1 MPVTRGQIVAAALDL
16 LDEAGLDGLTLRQ
29 LAARL
34 GIRAPTLYWHVR
46 DKRELLDLLAA
57 AILDE
62 ALAVWREPQPGQ
74 PWWEWLAARARVMR
88 TALLAHRDSAR
99 IVAGNRPSE
108 SSLPGIERQLRALG
122 GAGFMPRDGL
132 LALLALNAY
141 VIGDVIDQQAD
152 ETRQR
157 PAPTKPTAA
166 ETVVPAWPGTPEP
179 AVAAAAAPEPVVPVE
194 SVESTA
200 PAALG
205 AAMEPAT
212 PGLVASE
219 GPDGGA
225 GTPPGIGP
233 DGPYPLLSAAIG
245 GMSSP
250 DQRFEYG
257 LGALITGLRARH
269 TE

>member
-29 LAARL
+29 LAGRL

-62 ALAVWREPQPGQ
+62 ALAAWREPQPGQ

-88 TALLAHRDSAR
+88 AALLAHRDSAR
-99 IVAGNRPSE
+99 IVAGHRPPE

-122 GAGFMPRDGL
+122 GAGFTPRDGL

-157 PAPTKPTAA
+157 PAPTKPLPSA
-166 ETVVPAWPGTPEP
+166 EPP
-179 AVAAAAAPEPVVPVE
+179 AVAREPVI
-194 SVESTA
+194 
-200 PAALG
+200 
-205 AAMEPAT
+205 PAT
-212 PGLVASE
+212 PVPATEPGAPVGSE

-225 GTPPGIGP
+225 ETSPGIGP

-250 DQRFEYG
+250 DQRFEHG
-257 LGALITGLRARH
+257 LGAFIAGLRTRH
-269 TE
+269 AE

>member
-1 MPVTRGQIVAAALDL
+1 MPVTREQIVAAALDL

-29 LAARL
+29 LAGRL

-62 ALAVWREPQPGQ
+62 ALAAWREPQPGQ
-74 PWWEWLAARARVMR
+74 PWWEWLGARARVMR
-88 TALLAHRDSAR
+88 AALLAHRDSAR
-99 IVAGNRPSE
+99 IVAGNRPPE
-108 SSLPGIERQLRALG
+108 SSLPGIERQLQALG
-122 GAGFMPRDGL
+122 GAGFTPRDGL

-157 PAPTKPTAA
+157 PARTKPTAA
-166 ETVVPAWPGTPEP
+166 ETVVPALPGTPEP
-179 AVAAAAAPEPVVPVE
+179 AGPVAP
-194 SVESTA
+194 
-200 PAALG
+200 
-205 AAMEPAT
+205 
-212 PGLVASE
+212 E

-250 DQRFEYG
+250 DQRFEHG
-257 LGALITGLRARH
+257 LGALIAGLRARQA
-269 TE
+269 E

>member
-29 LAARL
+29 LAGRL

-62 ALAVWREPQPGQ
+62 ALAAWREPQPGQ

-88 TALLAHRDSAR
+88 AALLAHRDSAR
-99 IVAGNRPSE
+99 IVAGNRPPE

-122 GAGFMPRDGL
+122 GAGFTPRDGL

-157 PAPTKPTAA
+157 PAPTKPTALSRA
-166 ETVVPAWPGTPEP
+166 PGWQRAGVCHAGTGRSR
-179 AVAAAAAPEPVVPVE
+179 AAPV
-194 SVESTA
+194 
-200 PAALG
+200 G
-205 AAMEPAT
+205 
-212 PGLVASE
+212 SE

-250 DQRFEYG
+250 DQRFEHG
-257 LGALITGLRARH
+257 LGALIAGLRARQA
-269 TE
+269 E

>member
-29 LAARL
+29 LAGRL

-57 AILDE
+57 VILDE
-62 ALAVWREPQPGQ
+62 ALAAWREPQPGQ
-74 PWWEWLAARARVMR
+74 PWWEWLGARARVMR
-88 TALLAHRDSAR
+88 AALLAHRDSAR
-99 IVAGNRPSE
+99 IVAGNRPPE
-108 SSLPGIERQLRALG
+108 SSLPGIERQLQALG
-122 GAGFMPRDGL
+122 GAGFTPRDGL

-152 ETRQR
+152 ETRPR
-157 PAPTKPTAA
+157 PAPTELTAA
-166 ETVVPAWPGTPEP
+166 ETVVPALPGTPEP
-179 AVAAAAAPEPVVPVE
+179 AGPVAPEG
-194 SVESTA
+194 
-200 PAALG
+200 PA
-205 AAMEPAT
+205 
-212 PGLVASE
+212 
-219 GPDGGA
+219 DGA

-250 DQRFEYG
+250 DQRFEHG
-257 LGALITGLRARH
+257 LGALIAGFAGPAGRIKI
-269 TE
+269 

>member
-29 LAARL
+29 LAGRL

-62 ALAVWREPQPGQ
+62 ALAAWREPQPGQ
-74 PWWEWLAARARVMR
+74 PWWEWLGARARVMR
-88 TALLAHRDSAR
+88 AALLAHRDSAR
-99 IVAGNRPSE
+99 IVAGNRPPE
-108 SSLPGIERQLRALG
+108 SSLPGIERQLQALG
-122 GAGFMPRDGL
+122 GAGFTPRDGL

-157 PAPTKPTAA
+157 PAPTK
-166 ETVVPAWPGTPEP
+166 
-179 AVAAAAAPEPVVPVE
+179 
-194 SVESTA
+194 
-200 PAALG
+200 AL
-205 AAMEPAT
+205 PS
-212 PGLVASE
+212 VASE
-219 GPDGGA
+219 GPADGA

-250 DQRFEYG
+250 DQRFEHG
-257 LGALITGLRARH
+257 LGALIAGFRAQQA
-269 TE
+269 E

>member
-1 MPVTRGQIVAAALDL
+1 MPVSRGQIVAAALDL

-29 LAARL
+29 LAGRL

-62 ALAVWREPQPGQ
+62 ALAAWREPQPGQ
-74 PWWEWLAARARVMR
+74 PWWEWLAARARAMR
-88 TALLAHRDSAR
+88 AALLTHRDSAR
-99 IVAGNRPSE
+99 IVAGNRPPE

-122 GAGFMPRDGL
+122 GAGFTPRDGL

-157 PAPTKPTAA
+157 PAPTMPTAA
-166 ETVVPAWPGTPEP
+166 ETVVPALPGTPEP
-179 AVAAAAAPEPVVPVE
+179 LVPVE
-194 SVESTA
+194 SVERAA
-200 PAALG
+200 PAGLG
-205 AAMEPAT
+205 VAAEPAA
-212 PGLVASE
+212 PAGPVASE
-219 GPDGGA
+219 GPADGA

-250 DQRFEYG
+250 GQRFEHG
-257 LGALITGLRARH
+257 LGALIAGLRARH
-269 TE
+269 AE

>member
-29 LAARL
+29 LAGRL

-62 ALAVWREPQPGQ
+62 ALAAWREPQPGQ

-88 TALLAHRDSAR
+88 VALLAHRDSAR
-99 IVAGNRPSE
+99 IVAGNRPPE

-122 GAGFMPRDGL
+122 GAGFTPRDGL

-141 VIGDVIDQQAD
+141 VMGDVIDQQAD
-152 ETRQR
+152 ETRRR
-157 PAPTKPTAA
+157 PAPTKPLPSAG
-166 ETVVPAWPGTPEP
+166 PP
-179 AVAAAAAPEPVVPVE
+179 AVAAERVIPAAP
-194 SVESTA
+194 A
-200 PAALG
+200 PAT
-205 AAMEPAT
+205 EPGT
-212 PGLVASE
+212 PVASE

-225 GTPPGIGP
+225 GTPPGTGP

-250 DQRFEYG
+250 DQPFEHG
-257 LGALITGLRARH
+257 LGALIAGFRARH
-269 TE
+269 AG

>member
-29 LAARL
+29 LAGRL

-62 ALAVWREPQPGQ
+62 ALAAWREPQPGQ
-74 PWWEWLAARARVMR
+74 PWWEWLGARARVMR
-88 TALLAHRDSAR
+88 AALLAHRDSAR
-99 IVAGNRPSE
+99 IVAGNRPPE
-108 SSLPGIERQLRALG
+108 SSLPGIERQLQALG
-122 GAGFMPRDGL
+122 GAGFTPHDGL

-157 PAPTKPTAA
+157 PAPTKALPPA
-166 ETVVPAWPGTPEP
+166 EPPVLAPARVLPAGPVPATEPG
-179 AVAAAAAPEPVVPVE
+179 AP
-194 SVESTA
+194 
-200 PAALG
+200 
-205 AAMEPAT
+205 
-212 PGLVASE
+212 VASE
-219 GPDGGA
+219 GPADGA

-233 DGPYPLLSAAIG
+233 DGPYPLLRAAIG

-250 DQRFEYG
+250 DQRFEHG
-257 LGALITGLRARH
+257 LGALIAGLRARQ

>member
-29 LAARL
+29 LAGRL

-62 ALAVWREPQPGQ
+62 ALAAWREPQPGQ
-74 PWWEWLAARARVMR
+74 PWWEWLAARARAMR
-88 TALLAHRDSAR
+88 AALLAHRDSAR
-99 IVAGNRPSE
+99 IVAGNRPPE

-122 GAGFMPRDGL
+122 GAGFTPRDGL

-157 PAPTKPTAA
+157 PAPTKPLPSAGPPALTPERVIPAA
-166 ETVVPAWPGTPEP
+166 PATEPGTP
-179 AVAAAAAPEPVVPVE
+179 VD
-194 SVESTA
+194 
-200 PAALG
+200 
-205 AAMEPAT
+205 
-212 PGLVASE
+212 LVAPE

-225 GTPPGIGP
+225 GTPPGFGP

-250 DQRFEYG
+250 DQRFEHG
-257 LGALITGLRARH
+257 LGALIAGLRARH
-269 TE
+269 AE